1 LSDASSNDAQQGEI
15 VMSKVSSRI
24 ITFPI
29 IILWLGFA
37 ATNAT
42 SASAHQTLSR
52 RAVGHHADHGRS
64 ARGYAGAVYSLIE
77 DCDLPSSVC
86 SNDERISN

>member
-1 LSDASSNDAQQGEI
+1 
-15 VMSKVSSRI
+15 MSKVNSRI
-24 ITFPI
+24 ITFAT

-42 SASAHQTLSR
+42 SAFANEGRSQLALR
-52 RAVGHHADHGRS
+52 GAVRHHARYKQS
-64 ARGYAGAVYSLIE
+64 VPGYAGPVHSAIQG
-77 DCDLPSSVC
+77 CDLPSSAC